1 MLSTVHNFILDMFIM
16 VSCISSYCSMF
27 FYFTLHFIVLYCLGL
42 FHTALLLLFLFLF
55 YYFKIFQGD
64 LARVV
69 SITEGGAKALI
80 QAVPRPDY
88 TARKGV

>member
-1 MLSTVHNFILDMFIM
+1 MTRHGM
-16 VSCISSYCSMF
+16 
-27 FYFTLHFIVLYCLGL
+27 
-42 FHTALLLLFLFLF
+42 AW
-55 YYFKIFQGD
+55 QGD

-88 TARKGV
+88 TVKSKGVALHLLCVMLLCSMSFNESHDDDDENYLSDNTNDYITTIIPMKILTVI